1 MEEIVQ
7 IFGNGFFPVMM
18 CGAMFWLNIRMMDQH
33 KEESEQLR
41 QAISELK
48 VAIVELVQTVRNTE

>member
-7 IFGNGFFPVMM
+7 IFGNGFFPVVM
-18 CGAMFWLNIRMMDQH
+18 CGGLFWLNIRMMDQH

-41 QAISELK
+41 QAIMELK
-48 VAIVELVQTVRNTE
+48 LAITELVKSVGGAV

>member
-7 IFGNGFFPVMM
+7 ILGNGFFPVVM
-18 CGAMFWLNIRMMDQH
+18 CGLLFWLNLRMMDQH

-41 QAISELK
+41 QAIVELK
-48 VAIVELVQTVRNTE
+48 IAITELIKSVTRE